1 MKDCGV
7 LFLFL
12 KRVSGLRKV
21 KLEKVIHRVH
31 KSDTSKFLSDVF
43 CV

>member
-1 MKDCGV
+1 MEDCEV

-12 KRVSGLRKV
+12 KRVSGLHKV

-31 KSDTSKFLSDVF
+31 KSDTSKFLSGVF